1 MHPFSSCPPC
11 TWSKYAPLHK
21 ARARAANRPCMARR
35 RRITTACF
43 LDVIRAPC
51 GGARS
56 RRGTGGSYCLAG
68 VLARGWPRP
77 APPACPRRGSER
89 SSRRRRAGA
98 GAGAGVMLAD
108 VAGSASSK
116 GTTGR
121 AGSTSPRGRRACV
134 REESGEEAS
143 LPICGDH
150 DRTCPIQ
157 RS

>member
-56 RRGTGGSYCLAG
+56 RRGTGGSYCPAAAA
-68 VLARGWPRP
+68 LARGWPRP

-89 SSRRRRAGA
+89 SHRCRRA

-108 VAGSASSK
+108 AAGLAVAAL
-116 GTTGR
+116 R
-121 AGSTSPRGRRACV
+121 RRGRRQAARRADGV
-134 REESGEEAS
+134 RAGLAPY
-143 LPICGDH
+143 L
-150 DRTCPIQ
+150 R
-157 RS
+157 RSQPHTSDPTVWRGR